1 MMDKLSG
8 IGKAPA
14 LSETKSVPS
23 SRAETDASKSGV
35 GPSSDQFT
43 ATDLATKLQAIEA
56 GIREMPVVDEAKVN
70 AARQAVES
78 GNLRLD
84 AEALANA
91 LAKFEIDLFEG

>member
-1 MMDKLSG
+1 MMDKLGG

-14 LSETKSVPS
+14 LSDTKSVPNA
-23 SRAETDASKSGV
+23 RADAGAIKSGV
-35 GPSSDQFT
+35 GQSSDQFT

-70 AARQAVES
+70 AAKQAVES

-91 LAKFEIDLFEG
+91 LARFEIDLFEA